1 VRGDQKHAQLPQTI
15 LVIAMRRSRR
25 VAAARAAQGQAAP
38 VDSHFGQLPIE
49 LQERIIEIVVRCG
62 VVLWPST
69 GMLPT
74 LLFAVLAAG
83 NVVGTSDANTRWH
96 GVSAECAGCAD
107 FGMFCA
113 SAMHPFVSKAA
124 HEASAEE
131 QSDGAYGAARLPRLR
146 N

>member
-1 VRGDQKHAQLPQTI
+1 VTRSIAQLPQTI

-62 VVLWPST
+62 VALWPSR

-74 LLFAVLAAG
+74 LLLQSSLQGTWSVLPMRTPG
-83 NVVGTSDANTRWH
+83 GTVSMRSVLWQTRCR
-96 GVSAECAGCAD
+96 G
-107 FGMFCA
+107 
-113 SAMHPFVSKAA
+113 
-124 HEASAEE
+124 
-131 QSDGAYGAARLPRLR
+131 
-146 N
+146 